1 MFENKTCIKSSDR
14 ASRNDKLLIR
24 MPVGFLRCF
33 STQEQVKLLFFSS
46 PDYSRAGG
54 HLEYAELLRKKKFTS
69 RYSKIIWV
77 FILSSCDDDDEY
89 FCIWTSKKQTLC
101 QMYQRQFFTL
111 LWMHSSGFSLPHP
124 ADAVCAHLSLVQWSN
139 FWSEFHGGVLFCVLV
154 GGWGF
159 LPLWVFP
166 WVCSQP
172 NHQDSALPSCLCM
185 DFPSISRVF
194 PCSLHCLQYFD
205 ESLPVLAMG
214 CPWLLCCCQIS
225 KGWNIS
231 LWIQTP
237 SLILNQGITLGS
249 ESVSWKLSTPLC
261 CSSSA
266 PGWGC
271 DPAPLVFRSP
281 TLTKF
286 LI

>member
-1 MFENKTCIKSSDR
+1 MMMMNTSAFEPAKS
-14 ASRNDKLLIR
+14 KLCVR
-24 MPVGFLRCF
+24 CTKGNFLPC
-33 STQEQVKLLFFSS
+33 SGCTALVS
-46 PDYSRAGG
+46 PC
-54 HLEYAELLRKKKFTS
+54 L
-69 RYSKIIWV
+69 
-77 FILSSCDDDDEY
+77 
-89 FCIWTSKKQTLC
+89 TL
-101 QMYQRQFFTL
+101 QMLCVPIY
-111 LWMHSSGFSLPHP
+111 LWCSG
-124 ADAVCAHLSLVQWSN
+124 
-139 FWSEFHGGVLFCVLV
+139 EFHGGVLFCVSV
-154 GGWGF
+154 GGWGL

-281 TLTKF
+281 TLIKF